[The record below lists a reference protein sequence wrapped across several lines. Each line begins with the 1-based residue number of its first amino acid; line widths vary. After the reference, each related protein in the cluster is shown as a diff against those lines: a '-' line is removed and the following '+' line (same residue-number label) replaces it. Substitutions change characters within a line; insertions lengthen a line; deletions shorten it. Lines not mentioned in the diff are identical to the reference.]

1 MSSIIIK
8 KTVECEECE
17 AEYKVRHDMS
27 DSHYGVT
34 FCSFCGAELEIETTL
49 DDFIDEDGGV
59 LFVLRKNRLLLPILR
74 LEELECILGVP
85 GAETG
90 AR

>member
-27 DSHYGVT
+27 DRHYAVT
-34 FCSFCGAELEIETTL
+34 FCSFCGTELDIETTL
-49 DDFIDEDGGV
+49 DDFIDEDE
-59 LFVLRKNRLLLPILR
+59 I
-74 LEELECILGVP
+74 EEDW
-85 GAETG
+85 
-90 AR
+90 